1 MEIKHF
7 GSRNEIVLP
16 PTFSGSIAAAGKKPM
31 QHGEI
36 NGPLNVKVV
45 AASFEQRSNYLLNPA
60 FFPEPPKDQV
70 RPDPQHRDGL
80 SLSSGMRIDK
90 GKLFAMA
97 HSRAYQRLEPS
108 AGLEFIEPAQSPEDL
123 LPPHGRADSFFD
135 WCAAHGLELTS
146 VRPFHV
152 AAWIE
157 DIPGSKP
164 TVKQK
169 LAAVRMLFDFWLFD
183 EWSLP
188 TRHTPFADQKYVVKK
203 GKTPVFSRE
212 DAKTLLDSISKDS
225 VSGLRDRRSLKEH
238 EMPVHHLLEQILDE
252 YKMGSSIVAGLYV
265 CGELTRTRSA
275 VR

>member
-123 LPPHGRADSFFD
+123 LAPPPTLAHALDTFELMIGTGTFDSEKH
-135 WCAAHGLELTS
+135 CSLLT
-146 VRPFHV
+146 
-152 AAWIE
+152 ATIE
-157 DIPGSKP
+157 
-164 TVKQK
+164 TH
-169 LAAVRMLFDFWLFD
+169 A
-183 EWSLP
+183 
-188 TRHTPFADQKYVVKK
+188 
-203 GKTPVFSRE
+203 FSF
-212 DAKTLLDSISKDS
+212 
-225 VSGLRDRRSLKEH
+225 
-238 EMPVHHLLEQILDE
+238 
-252 YKMGSSIVAGLYV
+252 
-265 CGELTRTRSA
+265 
-275 VR
+275 